1 MSRPLSRR
9 ALWLHKLA
17 GEVARGLTEQIED
30 GRLPPGAALPS
41 IDDLAARFVTTHAVV
56 ERAMHDLSDQGSVVA
71 DPQGAFHVSPAP
83 KTRSEFTV
91 PKTAP
96 GRLEDVLFILELRL
110 GFEIEGAALA
120 ATRRDAAQMEAIT
133 AAAQTYA
140 DAVQTG
146 EGTAQADFR
155 FHRCIAAAAGNPY
168 LLELLDYLGP
178 LLIPRMRVPLTSS
191 TAPDAPMQRSLAEHA
206 EIVGA
211 IKAQDVEAARQA
223 MRAHLARTI
232 KMMRGISAA
241 EGAG

>member
-1 MSRPLSRR
+1 MMSRPLSRR

-41 IDDLAARFVTTHAVV
+41 IDDLAARFVTTHAEV
-56 ERAMHDLSDQGSVVA
+56 EQAMHDFSDQGSVVA

-91 PKTAP
+91 PKTAR

-110 GFEIEGAALA
+110 GFNAALA

-140 DAVQTG
+140 DAVRTG

-178 LLIPRMRVPLTSS
+178 LLIPRMRVPLTST

-241 EGAG
+241 EGAS

>member
-41 IDDLAARFVTTHAVV
+41 IDDLAARFVTTHAEV
-56 ERAMHDLSDQGSVVA
+56 EQAMHDFSDQGSVVA

-91 PKTAP
+91 PKTAR

-110 GFEIEGAALA
+110 GFNAALA

-140 DAVQTG
+140 DAVRTG

-178 LLIPRMRVPLTSS
+178 LLIPRMRVPLTST

-241 EGAG
+241 EGAS